1 MTLRGRHL
9 GAAFL
14 FALVLA
20 LGSFVGWRYWR
31 ESLAPRATE
40 AEILAANPDEP
51 RLFRFAGNPAII
63 VLVVNDLAVQGE
75 MLNRIAALTEKRG
88 LPRDRVVSPEELTAA
103 IAAAGATPATW
114 YYGHDYSEKT
124 LKRFVA
130 LANQTAGGLTGAEQ
144 RLFTMLD
151 RISPAGGSDWLP
163 WALITLPRAGLDPLL
178 DDTARATI
186 LRHELSHGEFFSEV
200 TYESHVM
207 RFWREG
213 LSATQRE
220 AFTAFLAHEEY
231 DTGNEALL
239 ANEMQAYLVH
249 TADPRFF
256 NAEAVGLPEA
266 ELTDL
271 RRRFIAGMPQSW
283 MRSLLAR

>member
-1 MTLRGRHL
+1 MILRGRHL

-20 LGSFVGWRYWR
+20 VGSFVGWQYWL

-40 AEILAANPDEP
+40 AEILAAHPDEP
-51 RLFRFAGNPAII
+51 RLFRFADNPAII
-63 VLVVNDLAVQGE
+63 VLVVNYLAVQGE

-88 LPRDRVVSPEELTAA
+88 LPRDRVVSADELAAA

-114 YYGHDYSEKT
+114 YYGHDYSEKA

-130 LANQTAGGLTGAEQ
+130 LANQTAGGLTAAEQ
-144 RLFTMLD
+144 RLFAMLD
-151 RISPAGGSDWLP
+151 RISPAPENDWIP
-163 WALITLPRAGLDPLL
+163 WALITLPRAGLDPML

-186 LRHELSHGEFFSEV
+186 LRHELSHGEFFTEV
-200 TYESHVM
+200 NYEHHVM

-213 LSATQRE
+213 LSVAQRE
-220 AFTAFLAHEEY
+220 AFTVFLAQEEY
-231 DTGNEALL
+231 DTDNEALL

-256 NAEAVGLPEA
+256 NAEAVGLPEE

-271 RRRFIAGMPQSW
+271 RRRFIADLPQGW
-283 MRSLLAR
+283 MRSLLAP

>member
-1 MTLRGRHL
+1 MVLRGRHF

-14 FALVLA
+14 FVLVLA
-20 LGSFVGWRYWR
+20 LGSFVGWLYWR

-51 RLFRFAGNPAII
+51 RLFRFAYNPAIF
-63 VLVVNDLAVQGE
+63 VLVVNDLAVQGD
-75 MLNRIAALTEKRG
+75 MFNRIAALTEKHG
-88 LPRDRVVSPEELTAA
+88 LPRDRVLSPAELAAA
-103 IAAAGATPATW
+103 IAAAGATPGTW
-114 YYGHDYSEKT
+114 YYGHDYSERS

-130 LANQTAGGLTGAEQ
+130 LANQTAAGLTAAEQ
-144 RLFTMLD
+144 RLFAMLD
-151 RISPAGGSDWLP
+151 RISPVPGNVGIS
-163 WALITLPRAGLDPLL
+163 WAVITLPRAGLDPLL
-178 DDTARATI
+178 DDKARATI
-186 LRHELSHGEFFSEV
+186 LRHELSHGEFFTDV
-200 TYESHVM
+200 NYEHHVM

-213 LSATQRE
+213 LSAAQRD

-231 DTGNEALL
+231 DSDNEALL

-266 ELTDL
+266 ELADL
-271 RRRFIAGMPQSW
+271 RRRFIAGMPQGW
-283 MRSLLAR
+283 LRSLLTP